1 MKLNIKA
8 FGLAGGITWGLL
20 ILLLTFWFLI
30 MGYQGSVLAKLG
42 NVYIGYSV
50 TIWGAFI
57 GLAWG
62 FIDGF
67 IIGAFFAWLYN
78 KFIKE

>member
-50 TIWGAFI
+50 TLWGAFI
-57 GLAWG
+57 GLVWG

-78 KFIKE
+78 KFVKE

>member
-50 TIWGAFI
+50 TFWGAFI
-57 GLAWG
+57 GLVWG

-78 KFIKE
+78 KFVKE